1 MACHWFSLD
10 GGSIRHEIRM
20 NLTELAARWGIEASY
35 LDIRGRRQIAD
46 EDILR
51 GIVEALSDAGNPPVA
66 VDAPARQP
74 EPAYQGD
81 GRKCWVLAVQLY
93 GVRSRRNWGHG
104 DFSDLAA
111 LLDIVADLG
120 CAGIGLNPLHA
131 QFYDR
136 PGCSGSPYSPN
147 SRLFLNPLY
156 IDVEAIEE
164 FDRAH
169 AVVRSPDIARLRD
182 AELADYPSITTLKI
196 AGLRAAYRS
205 FAANGRHRRRADF
218 AAYRAERGR
227 PLECFA
233 AFETLR
239 QKHSDAW
246 PEWPEEWRQPSDD
259 ALRRLRESHPDELD
273 FHEFLQ
279 WNAER
284 QLERCRDIARHRGMS
299 IGLYLDTAVG
309 VDGGGADAWMDR
321 DVVLRGLSV
330 GAPPDQFNPAGQDWG
345 ITAYNPHG
353 LVARRF
359 EPFRQMLRAAM
370 RHAGAIRID
379 HVLGLMRLYVVPH
392 GFGSAKGA
400 YLRLPFADMLAVV
413 AEESRRWNC
422 ITIGEDLGT
431 VPEGFRDRLAAWG
444 VWSYLVVMFERNG
457 DGSFRRPE
465 EYPERAIA
473 TFNTHDLATFTGWMT
488 SHDLRIKHAINVDP
502 GETEDDRHNSRVT
515 LYSALA
521 EATGSQRIGFEDVA
535 AFLGATPTRLVS
547 IAIEDVL
554 GMEDQVNVPGTVTE
568 HPNWRQRWPVLLE
581 ELSSD
586 QRLRDIAATLARA
599 GRGLPPES

>member
-1 MACHWFSLD
+1 M
-10 GGSIRHEIRM
+10 
-20 NLTELAARWGIEASY
+20 
-35 LDIRGRRQIAD
+35 
-46 EDILR
+46 
-51 GIVEALSDAGNPPVA
+51 
-66 VDAPARQP
+66 
-74 EPAYQGD
+74 
-81 GRKCWVLAVQLY
+81 LAVQLY

-120 CAGIGLNPLHA
+120 GAGIGLNPLHA

-169 AVVRSPDIARLRD
+169 AVGRSPDIARLRD
-182 AELADYPSITTLKI
+182 AELVDYPAVATLKI
-196 AGLRAAYRS
+196 AALRAAYRS
-205 FAANGRHRRRADF
+205 FAANGSDERRADF

-239 QKHSDAW
+239 QKHSGAW

-259 ALRRLRESHPDELD
+259 ALRRLRESHPDELG

-284 QLERCRDIARHRGMS
+284 QLERCRDIARRRGLS

-309 VDGGGADAWMDR
+309 VDAGGADAWMDQ

-345 ITAYNPHG
+345 LTAYNPHG

-370 RHAGAIRID
+370 RHAGAVRID
-379 HVLGLMRLYVVPH
+379 HVLGLMRLYVIPH
-392 GFGSAKGA
+392 GLGPAKGA
-400 YLRLPFADMLAVV
+400 LPPPAV
-413 AEESRRWNC
+413 RRHARGGRR
-422 ITIGEDLGT
+422 GEPALELHHHRRG
-431 VPEGFRDRLAAWG
+431 PRHRAGGLPRYA
-444 VWSYLVVMFERNG
+444 
-457 DGSFRRPE
+457 RRP
-465 EYPERAIA
+465 
-473 TFNTHDLATFTGWMT
+473 
-488 SHDLRIKHAINVDP
+488 
-502 GETEDDRHNSRVT
+502 
-515 LYSALA
+515 
-521 EATGSQRIGFEDVA
+521 
-535 AFLGATPTRLVS
+535 GACGP
-547 IAIEDVL
+547 I
-554 GMEDQVNVPGTVTE
+554 
-568 HPNWRQRWPVLLE
+568 
-581 ELSSD
+581 SS
-586 QRLRDIAATLARA
+586 
-599 GRGLPPES
+599 

>member
-1 MACHWFSLD
+1 
-10 GGSIRHEIRM
+10 M
-20 NLTELAARWGIEASY
+20 NLTELAAHWGVEASY
-35 LDIRGRRQIAD
+35 LDIQGRRQIAD
-46 EDILR
+46 EETLR
-51 GIVEALSDAGNPPVA
+51 RIVEALSAAGNPPA
-66 VDAPARQP
+66 ANDPPARPP

-104 DFSDLAA
+104 DFSDLAV
-111 LLDIVADLG
+111 LLDIVADFD

-131 QFYDR
+131 QFYDHSA
-136 PGCSGSPYSPN
+136 CSGSPYSPN

-169 AVVRSPDIARLRD
+169 AASLAQDIVRLRE
-182 AELADYPSITTLKI
+182 AELVDYPAIATLKI
-196 AGLRAAYRS
+196 LGSRAAYRNFVAS
-205 FAANGRHRRRADF
+205 GSAKRRADF

-233 AFETLR
+233 AFEALR
-239 QKHSDAW
+239 QRH
-246 PEWPEEWRQPSDD
+246 PGTWPEEWQQPGDD
-259 ALRRLRESHPDELD
+259 ALRRLRESHPDEVG

-284 QLERCRDIARHRGMS
+284 QLERCRDIARRRGMP

-309 VDGGGADAWMDR
+309 VDGGGADAWMDQ

-370 RHAGAIRID
+370 RHAGAVRID

-392 GFGSAKGA
+392 GLGSAKGA

-413 AEESRRWNC
+413 AAESRRWNC

-431 VPEGFRDRLAAWG
+431 VPEGFRPALAAWG
-444 VWSYLVVMFERNG
+444 LWSYLVVMFERNG

-465 EYPERAIA
+465 EYAERAIA

-488 SHDLRIKHAINVDP
+488 SHDLRVKHAINVDP
-502 GETEDDRHNSRVT
+502 GETENDRHTSRVT
-515 LYSALA
+515 LCSALA
-521 EATGSQRIGFEDVA
+521 AATGSQRIGFEDVA

-547 IAIEDVL
+547 IAIEDVV
-554 GMEDQVNVPGTVTE
+554 GMKDQVNVPGTVTE
-568 HPNWRQRWPVLLE
+568 HPNWRRRWPVLLE

-586 QRLRDIAATLARA
+586 QRLRDIAATLSRA
-599 GRGLPPES
+599 GRGSPL

>member
-1 MACHWFSLD
+1 MRTRISSA
-10 GGSIRHEIRM
+10 
-20 NLTELAARWGIEASY
+20 
-35 LDIRGRRQIAD
+35 
-46 EDILR
+46 

-205 FAANGRHRRRADF
+205 FAANGSDKRRADF

-379 HVLGLMRLYVVPH
+379 HVLGLMRLYVVPY
-392 GFGSAKGA
+392 GVGSAKGA

-422 ITIGEDLGT
+422 ITIGDDLGT

-457 DGSFRRPE
+457 TARSACRRNIPSA
-465 EYPERAIA
+465 P
-473 TFNTHDLATFTGWMT
+473 
-488 SHDLRIKHAINVDP
+488 LR
-502 GETEDDRHNSRVT
+502 RS
-515 LYSALA
+515 
-521 EATGSQRIGFEDVA
+521 
-535 AFLGATPTRLVS
+535 TPT
-547 IAIEDVL
+547 
-554 GMEDQVNVPGTVTE
+554 T
-568 HPNWRQRWPVLLE
+568 
-581 ELSSD
+581 
-586 QRLRDIAATLARA
+586 LRPSRA
-599 GRGLPPES
+599 G

>member
-1 MACHWFSLD
+1 M
-10 GGSIRHEIRM
+10 
-20 NLTELAARWGIEASY
+20 
-35 LDIRGRRQIAD
+35 
-46 EDILR
+46 
-51 GIVEALSDAGNPPVA
+51 
-66 VDAPARQP
+66 
-74 EPAYQGD
+74 
-81 GRKCWVLAVQLY
+81 
-93 GVRSRRNWGHG
+93 
-104 DFSDLAA
+104 
-111 LLDIVADLG
+111 
-120 CAGIGLNPLHA
+120 
-131 QFYDR
+131 
-136 PGCSGSPYSPN
+136 
-147 SRLFLNPLY
+147 
-156 IDVEAIEE
+156 
-164 FDRAH
+164 
-169 AVVRSPDIARLRD
+169 RD
-182 AELADYPSITTLKI
+182 AELVDYPSVATLKI

-205 FAANGRHRRRADF
+205 FAANGSDERRADF

-239 QKHSDAW
+239 QQHSGAW

-259 ALRRLRESHPDELD
+259 ALRRLRESHPDELG

-284 QLERCRDIARHRGMS
+284 QLERCRDIARRRGMP

-309 VDGGGADAWMDR
+309 VDAGGADAWMDQ

-370 RHAGAIRID
+370 RHAGAVRID

-392 GFGSAKGA
+392 GLGPPRARTSACRSPTCWRWSPRKAGA
-400 YLRLPFADMLAVV
+400 GIASPSARISAPC
-413 AEESRRWNC
+413 RRASA
-422 ITIGEDLGT
+422 IA
-431 VPEGFRDRLAAWG
+431 LAAWG

-473 TFNTHDLATFTGWMT
+473 TFNTHDLATFAGWMT

-515 LYSALA
+515 LCSALA
-521 EATGSQRIGFEDVA
+521 AATGSQQIGFEDVA
-535 AFLGATPTRLVS
+535 AFLGATPTQTCLGRDRRRSWDGRPGQRARHRDRTSELAAAVAG
-547 IAIEDVL
+547 IAGGIV
-554 GMEDQVNVPGTVTE
+554 V
-568 HPNWRQRWPVLLE
+568 R
-581 ELSSD
+581 S
-586 QRLRDIAATLARA
+586 AADATSRRRFPAPA
-599 GRGLPPES
+599 GRRPKLDRASPGRTRERPP

>member
-1 MACHWFSLD
+1 
-10 GGSIRHEIRM
+10 
-20 NLTELAARWGIEASY
+20 LTELAARWGIEASY
-35 LDIRGRRQIAD
+35 LDIQGRRQIAD
-46 EDILR
+46 EATLR
-51 GIVEALSDAGNPPVA
+51 RIVEALSAAGNPPA
-66 VDAPARQP
+66 ATDPPARRRP

-81 GRKCWVLAVQLY
+81 GRKCWVLAIQLY

-120 CAGIGLNPLHA
+120 CAGVGLNPLHA

-136 PGCSGSPYSPN
+136 PECSGSPYSPN

-156 IDVEAIEE
+156 IDVETVEE

-169 AVVRSPDIARLRD
+169 AASLLQKIARLRD
-182 AELADYPSITTLKI
+182 AELVDYPAIAAWKI
-196 AGLRAAYRS
+196 AGLRAAYRR
-205 FAANGRHRRRADF
+205 FVANGSDRRRNDF

-227 PLECFA
+227 PLACFA

-239 QKHSDAW
+239 QRHPGAW
-246 PEWPEEWRQPSDD
+246 PEWPEQWRQPSDA
-259 ALRRLRESHPDELD
+259 ALLRLRGSHPAELG

-284 QLERCRDIARHRGMS
+284 QFERCRDVARRRGMS

-309 VDGGGADAWMDR
+309 VDGGGADAWMDQ

-370 RHAGAIRID
+370 RHAGAVRID

-392 GFGSAKGA
+392 GLGSAKGA

-422 ITIGEDLGT
+422 IAIGEDLGT

-444 VWSYLVVMFERNG
+444 VWSYLVVMFERNW

-465 EYPERAIA
+465 EYAERAVA
-473 TFNTHDLATFTGWMT
+473 TFNTHDLATFTGWMA
-488 SHDLRIKHAINVDP
+488 SHDLRIKDAINVDP

-515 LYSALA
+515 LCSALA
-521 EATGSQRIGFEDVA
+521 AATGSQRIGFKDVA
-535 AFLGATPTRLVS
+535 AFLGTTPTRLVS

-568 HPNWRQRWPVLLE
+568 HPNWRRRWPVLLE
-581 ELSSD
+581 ELLSD
-586 QRLRDIAATLARA
+586 QRLRDIAATLSRA

>member
-1 MACHWFSLD
+1 M
-10 GGSIRHEIRM
+10 
-20 NLTELAARWGIEASY
+20 
-35 LDIRGRRQIAD
+35 
-46 EDILR
+46 
-51 GIVEALSDAGNPPVA
+51 
-66 VDAPARQP
+66 
-74 EPAYQGD
+74 
-81 GRKCWVLAVQLY
+81 
-93 GVRSRRNWGHG
+93 
-104 DFSDLAA
+104 
-111 LLDIVADLG
+111 
-120 CAGIGLNPLHA
+120 
-131 QFYDR
+131 
-136 PGCSGSPYSPN
+136 
-147 SRLFLNPLY
+147 
-156 IDVEAIEE
+156 
-164 FDRAH
+164 
-169 AVVRSPDIARLRD
+169 
-182 AELADYPSITTLKI
+182 
-196 AGLRAAYRS
+196 
-205 FAANGRHRRRADF
+205 
-218 AAYRAERGR
+218 
-227 PLECFA
+227 
-233 AFETLR
+233 R
-239 QKHSDAW
+239 QKHSGAW

-259 ALRRLRESHPDELD
+259 ALRRLRESHPDELG

-284 QLERCRDIARHRGMS
+284 QLERCRDIARRRGMS

-309 VDGGGADAWMDR
+309 VDGGGADAWMDQ

-370 RHAGAIRID
+370 RHAGAVRID

-392 GFGSAKGA
+392 GLGSAKGA

-431 VPEGFRDRLAAWG
+431 VPEGFRDTLAAWG

-515 LYSALA
+515 LCSALA
-521 EATGSQRIGFEDVA
+521 AATGSQRIGFEDVA

-599 GRGLPPES
+599 GRGLPAILIERARVELESDLLDRVERRQAGLVAEMLDLVGRGVLGKAEMLRPAFERVLQIGIHIGAMKHVARAAGVANPHLRHRQRRKRADLAALVVPEHAALALGDAADLAAAALEIVEHRPRRLVHLLAEPFRHHRDIDEREQLVGVGPHAAAVERRQDSGLAAALRVGQRRIGLVAIEMQRAAARRDQGQETASGSDRRGSARWRACRCSA